1 MFHQPF
7 KGRLDPEPFRA
18 FRRVEHHGL
27 VVVVRRL
34 ERLLKKPVLN
44 RGKRDFPFHWTLLP
58 LHFQPPGQR
67 GQLGDRRMTEQV
79 SSSQTVTVVHA
90 VGRRFG
96 SP

>member
-7 KGRLDPEPFRA
+7 EGRLDPGRIPTFRP
-18 FRRVEHHGL
+18 VEHHGL

-34 ERLLKKPVLN
+34 ERLLKKQVLN
-44 RGKRDFPFHWTLLP
+44 RGERDFPFHWTLLP

-79 SSSQTVTVVHA
+79 LHLK
-90 VGRRFG
+90 
-96 SP
+96 P